1 MYARLSVISAGP
13 GMRPRMEKLADRL
26 AAELRTLE
34 GFRSVTFLMDE
45 RTGDYGSFSLWGS
58 REDAEAASAAIR
70 PHVAKLYRG
79 LLSPWI
85 FEVYEPKD
93 GSSADQP
100 PAEDS

>member
-13 GMRPRMEKLADRL
+13 KMRPRMEELADRL
-26 AAELRTLE
+26 AAHLKTLK
-34 GFRSVTFLMDE
+34 GFRSVTFVMDE
-45 RTGDYGSFSLWGS
+45 RSGDYGSFSLWDS

-70 PHVAKLYRG
+70 PQVAKTFKG

-93 GSSADQP
+93 GTADR
-100 PAEDS
+100 